1 LWGIITNKRKKMN
14 SNRKTAIIVGV
25 LFLTAMFTSMLGD
38 GLIKSII
45 DVPNYL
51 INVYPNK
58 TRVITGILLQL
69 ICAVAVVGIAV
80 LLFPILKKHNEP
92 IALSYVGLRVIESAI
107 IFISAISILL
117 LITLSQEYVKAG
129 APDDSSFQTSGSLA
143 VAGHYWAFQMVII
156 VCGIAG
162 LMFCYLLYQSKLIP
176 RFISVLG
183 IIGYPLSLVAPLL
196 DMFDIID
203 TLHGAGIIMYL
214 PGAVFE
220 VLLFPI
226 WLFVKGFNSPPIDS
240 GSAKTDINEIK

>member
-1 LWGIITNKRKKMN
+1 MN
-14 SNRKTAIIVGV
+14 SHRKTSIIVGV

-38 GLIKSII
+38 GLIKSIL
-45 DVPNYL
+45 DVPDYL

-58 TRVITGILLQL
+58 TRVIMGILLQL

-80 LLFPILKKHNEP
+80 MLFPILKKHNKN
-92 IALSYVGLRVIESAI
+92 IAFGYLCFRIIESAI
-107 IFISAISILL
+107 IFISAISILTL
-117 LITLSQEYVKAG
+117 LTLSQEYIKAG
-129 APDDSSFQTSGSLA
+129 VPDASSYQTSGALA

-176 RFISVLG
+176 RFISILG

-214 PGAVFE
+214 PGALFE
-220 VLLFPI
+220 IVLFPI
-226 WLFVKGFNSPPIDS
+226 WLFIKGFNSSAISS
-240 GSAKTDINEIK
+240 GSAKTDINEV

>member
-1 LWGIITNKRKKMN
+1 MN
-14 SNRKTAIIVGV
+14 SYRKTSIIVGV
-25 LFLTAMFTSMLGD
+25 LFLTAMFSSMLGD

-45 DVPNYL
+45 DVPDYL

-58 TRVITGILLQL
+58 TRVIIGILLQL

-80 LLFPILKKHNEP
+80 ILFPILKKHNIN
-92 IALSYVGLRVIESAI
+92 IAFGYLGFRIIESAI
-107 IFISAISILL
+107 IFVSAISILL
-117 LITLSQEYVKAG
+117 LIALSQEYGKAG
-129 APDDSSFQTSGSLA
+129 ATEASSFHTLGTLA
-143 VAGHYWAFQMVII
+143 ATGHYWAFQMVII

-162 LMFCYLLYQSKLIP
+162 LMLCYLLYQSKLIP
-176 RFISVLG
+176 RFMSMLG
-183 IIGYPLSLVAPLL
+183 IIGYLLSLVAPLL